1 MKKLYRFTALV
12 MTAVILLLAG
22 FPMLTA
28 YGTEAKPQKKLV
40 VGMSAEFPPYEF
52 HKDINDKDTIVG
64 FDVEIAKEIAKD
76 LGAEMVPD
84 DMSFDSLLP
93 ALQSG
98 RVDLVLSGMT
108 PTDERRKSIDF
119 SDVYYHSKQVIMV
132 RPEDKDKYPTM
143 AALKGEKLGAQKGT
157 IQEEIAQKVPNATVT
172 SLDSIYDLV
181 QQLRTNRI
189 NAVVI
194 EDTVAKGYTLD
205 GTVTLAKAVPDDK
218 GAETAVGIRK
228 GNTELLAS
236 VNKTLARLKADG
248 SIEKFSTAASAL
260 NADRQVSSNSIVDI
274 FLKYRSF
281 YVTGIGNTLLVSA
294 LGVLFGF
301 IIGLIIALLRMCGVR
316 IIEWLGTA
324 YVEVLRG
331 TPMLV
336 QLMII
341 HYGIALTLGVNFT
354 PLQSGI
360 LTLSLNSSAYLAEI
374 FRAGI
379 QGVDRGQMEAAR
391 SLGMGRGKAMRH
403 VILPQA
409 FKSVLPAIG
418 NEFITIIKES
428 SIISTIGMLDLMYQA
443 QTIKNITYQ
452 GLSPFIIAAA
462 IYFVM
467 TFSLSKLLGL
477 WERKLRASDHR

>member
-1 MKKLYRFTALV
+1 MKKAYRFTALIL
-12 MTAVILLLAG
+12 TAVILLLAG
-22 FPMLTA
+22 LPMLTA
-28 YGTEAKPQKKLV
+28 YGTEAKTQSKLV
-40 VGMSAEFPPYEF
+40 LGMSADFPPYEF
-52 HKDINDKDTIVG
+52 HKDINGKDTIVG
-64 FDVEIAKEIAKD
+64 FDVDIANEIAKD
-76 LGAEMVPD
+76 LGAELVIE

-132 RPEDKDKYPTM
+132 RPEDKDKYPMM
-143 AALKGEKLGAQKGT
+143 AALKGEKIGAQKGS
-157 IQEEIAQKVPNATVT
+157 IQEEIAQKVPNSSVT
-172 SLDSIYDLV
+172 SLDKISDLV
-181 QQLRTNRI
+181 LQLRTQRI

-205 GTVTLAKAVPDDK
+205 GTVTLAKAVPEDE

-228 GNTELLAS
+228 GNAELLAS
-236 VNKTLARLKADG
+236 VNKTLTRLKADG
-248 SIEKFSTAASAL
+248 SIEKFSTEASAL
-260 NADRQVSSNSIVDI
+260 NADRQVSSNNIVDI
-274 FLKYRSF
+274 FWKYRSF
-281 YVTGIGNTLLVSA
+281 YVTGIGYTLLLSA

-301 IIGLIIALLRMCGVR
+301 IIGLIISLLRMSGVR

-341 HYGIALTLGVNFT
+341 HYGVALTLGVNFT

-360 LTLSLNSSAYLAEI
+360 ITLSLNSSAYLAEI

-379 QGVDRGQMEAAR
+379 QAVDRGQMEAAR

-428 SIISTIGMLDLMYQA
+428 SIISTIGIVDIMYQA
-443 QTIKNITYQ
+443 QVIKNITYE
-452 GLSPFIIAAA
+452 GLSPFVIAAA

>member
-12 MTAVILLLAG
+12 LTAVILLLAG
-22 FPMLTA
+22 LPMLTA
-28 YGTEAKPQKKLV
+28 YGTEAKTKQKLV
-40 VGMSAEFPPYEF
+40 LGTSADFAPYEF
-52 HKDINDKDTIVG
+52 HKVINGKDTIVG
-64 FDVEIAKEIAKD
+64 FDVDIAREIAKD
-76 LGAEMVPD
+76 LGAELVIE
-84 DMSFDSLLP
+84 DMGFDSLLP

-98 RVDLVLSGMT
+98 RVDLVLSDMT
-108 PTDERRKSIDF
+108 PTDERKKSIDF
-119 SDVYYHSKQVIMV
+119 SDVYYHSKQVIMI
-132 RPEDKDKYPTM
+132 RPEDKDKYSTM
-143 AALKGEKLGAQKGT
+143 AALKGEKIGAQKGS
-157 IQEEIAQKVPNATVT
+157 IQEKIAQKVPNASVT
-172 SLDSIYDLV
+172 SLDKISDLV
-181 QQLRTNRI
+181 LQLRTQRV

-205 GTVTLAKAVPDDK
+205 GTVTLAKAVPEDA
-218 GAETAVGIRK
+218 GADTAVGIRK

-248 SIEKFSTAASAL
+248 SIEKFSTEASAL
-260 NADRQVSSNSIVDI
+260 SADRQASSHNIVDI
-274 FLKYRSF
+274 FWEYRSL
-281 YVTGIGNTLLVSA
+281 YATGIGYTLLLSA

-301 IIGLIIALLRMCGVR
+301 IIGLIISLLRMSGVR
-316 IIEWLGTA
+316 IIEWLSTA

-341 HYGIALTLGVNFT
+341 HYGVALTLGVNFS

-428 SIISTIGMLDLMYQA
+428 SIISTIGMVDIMYQA
-443 QTIKNITYQ
+443 QVIKNITYE
-452 GLSPFIIAAA
+452 GLSPFLIAAA

>member
-1 MKKLYRFTALV
+1 MKKAYRFTALV

-22 FPMLTA
+22 LPMLTA
-28 YGTEAKPQKKLV
+28 YGTEAKPQQKLV
-40 VGMSAEFPPYEF
+40 LGMSADFPPYEF
-52 HKDINDKDTIVG
+52 HKVINGKDTIVG
-64 FDVEIAKEIAKD
+64 FDVDIAKEIAKD
-76 LGAEMVPD
+76 LGAELVIE

-132 RPEDKDKYPTM
+132 RPEDKDKYQTM
-143 AALKGEKLGAQKGT
+143 AALKGEKLGAQKGS

-172 SLDSIYDLV
+172 SLDKISDLV
-181 QQLRTNRI
+181 LQLRTQRI

-205 GTVTLAKAVPDDK
+205 GTVTLAKAVPGDE

-248 SIEKFSTAASAL
+248 SIDKFSTEASVL
-260 NADRQVSSNSIVDI
+260 SADRQVSSNNIFDI
-274 FLKYRSF
+274 FWKYRSF
-281 YVTGIGNTLLVSA
+281 YVTGIGYTLLLSA

-301 IIGLIIALLRMCGVR
+301 IIGLMISLLRMSGVR
-316 IIEWLGTA
+316 IIEWLGTT

-341 HYGIALTLGVNFT
+341 HYGVALTLGVNFT

-409 FKSVLPAIG
+409 FKSILPAIG

-428 SIISTIGMLDLMYQA
+428 SIISTIGMVDIMYQA
-443 QTIKNITYQ
+443 QVIKNITYE
-452 GLSPFIIAAA
+452 GLSPFVIAAA

>member
-22 FPMLTA
+22 LPMLTA

-40 VGMSAEFPPYEF
+40 VGMSADFPPYEF
-52 HKDINDKDTIVG
+52 HKVVNGKDTIVG
-64 FDVEIAKEIAKD
+64 FDVDIAKEIAKD
-76 LGAEMVPD
+76 LGAEMVPE

-143 AALKGEKLGAQKGT
+143 ATLKGEKLGAQKGS
-157 IQEEIAQKVPNATVT
+157 IQEKIAQRVPNATVT
-172 SLDSIYDLV
+172 SLDKISDLV
-181 QQLRTNRI
+181 LQLRTQRI

-205 GTVTLAKAVPDDK
+205 GTVTLAKAVPEDK

-248 SIEKFSTAASAL
+248 SIEKFSTEASAL
-260 NADRQVSSNSIVDI
+260 SAERQVSSNSIVDI

-301 IIGLIIALLRMCGVR
+301 IIGLIISLLRMCGVR

-341 HYGIALTLGVNFT
+341 HYGIALTLGVDFT

-360 LTLSLNSSAYLAEI
+360 ITLSLNSSAYLAEI

-409 FKSVLPAIG
+409 FKSILPAIG
-418 NEFITIIKES
+418 NEFVTIIKES
-428 SIISTIGMLDLMYQA
+428 SIISIIGMVDIMYQA
-443 QTIKNITYQ
+443 QVVKNITYE
-452 GLSPFIIAAA
+452 GLSPFLIAGAF
-462 IYFVM
+462 YFVM
-467 TFSLSKLLGL
+467 TFSLSKLQGL